1 MRPSQV
7 VEFAREK
14 AEEVAE
20 KTGEVIGKGLMEGW
34 GKAKGLG
41 EDLKKELLRLYRKTE
56 GNKMSEKRWGS
67 EESVTRRWKQRLARF
82 GRSGSQSWIRGV
94 QKRRDTPKSLSIS
107 ASTTDSV
114 LGGLSRHHPLRVG
127 KGIEEIDSH
136 FASWGLIE
144 TDNT

>member
-56 GNKMSEKRWGS
+56 GNKMSEKKVGFRRISDEAVEAKTGKVW
-67 EESVTRRWKQRLARF
+67 EEWFTI
-82 GRSGSQSWIRGV
+82 WIRGV
-94 QKRRDTPKSLSIS
+94 QKRRVTPKSLSIS

-114 LGGLSRHHPLRVG
+114 LGGLRPSPFATSG
-127 KGIEEIDSH
+127 KGD
-136 FASWGLIE
+136 
-144 TDNT
+144 

>member
-14 AEEVAE
+14 AEEVAG

-56 GNKMSEKRWGS
+56 GNKMSEKKVGFRRISDEAVEAKTGKVWEEWFTILDTWGAKEKVHTQIAKHLREHYGLGS
-67 EESVTRRWKQRLARF
+67 WWAQAVT
-82 GRSGSQSWIRGV
+82 IRYEWE
-94 QKRRDTPKSLSIS
+94 R
-107 ASTTDSV
+107 
-114 LGGLSRHHPLRVG
+114 GLR
-127 KGIEEIDSH
+127 K
-136 FASWGLIE
+136 
-144 TDNT
+144 